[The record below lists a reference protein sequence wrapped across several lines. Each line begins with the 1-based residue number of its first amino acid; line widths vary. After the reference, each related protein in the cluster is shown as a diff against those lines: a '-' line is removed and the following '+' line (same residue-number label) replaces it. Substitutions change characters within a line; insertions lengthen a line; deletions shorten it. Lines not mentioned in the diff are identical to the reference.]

1 MLMLNLISVLINV
14 DINVELFLVCNV
26 WKKSNAIKVSLE
38 TH

>member
-14 DINVELFLVCNV
+14 NIIVELFLVCNV